1 MRKVWEDRAWDE
13 YLYWIDHDRK
23 VVKRINRLI
32 KSIERSIEDPDTMG
46 SIGKQEKLKRSKC
59 GLMSVRIDEKNRIV
73 YKIEGETL
81 VILACRGHYE

>member
-32 KSIERSIEDPDTMG
+32 KSIERSIEDPDTMS